1 METRHSGDEM
11 EIDLREIFFALKKK
25 IWWILATGL
34 LLGCAAGAYSQIFIE
49 PTYTSTSS
57 MLVLSKEETLSSMS
71 DLVRLFWKPKLE
83 GSGALYQKTSL
94 RKLI

>member
-49 PTYTSTSS
+49 HCLLCQTFSWAP
-57 MLVLSKEETLSSMS
+57 
-71 DLVRLFWKPKLE
+71 
-83 GSGALYQKTSL
+83 SL
-94 RKLI
+94 PVIIK